1 MNGRCLHSFNLLP
14 KEGGERF
21 KLFTLHPQKISSFIT
36 QSMFCHHY
44 YLSFS
49 FRNFFKP
56 LHPLP
61 SLTFVESFCRKKR

>member
-1 MNGRCLHSFNLLP
+1 MNGRCLHSLNLLP

-44 YLSFS
+44 YYHFLSIIFLNHATS
-49 FRNFFKP
+49 ASSAIVNIR
-56 LHPLP
+56 
-61 SLTFVESFCRKKR
+61 